1 MSAIAIGVA
10 ALLVMVAVGEGAER
24 ALLGRIDAMGRNL
37 LIVTAERV
45 PPLIGRTS
53 GPAIATTLTPGDAVA
68 IRAHALDVA
77 LAAPSVDFPRRVRFE
92 RLSRVVT
99 IRATSRD
106 YEEIRDFRTA
116 RGRYFTREE
125 ARRRAR
131 VAVFG
136 AAVADVLF
144 DGRDPVG
151 TTVRIGGIPF
161 EVVGVLESKGSSLNG
176 GSDEDD
182 QILIPLETGLRRV
195 FNVDYVTLL
204 YVRVRDGD
212 RLDAARRSIEE
223 LLRERHD
230 LPRLDRPDDFRV
242 QNQMALLEAERE
254 TSASFRR
261 LVTALASVA
270 LLVGGVGIL
279 STMMLSIRERRNEI
293 GLRMAVGGRRRDIR
307 AQFLVETLLVGGG
320 GALLGLG
327 LGVAAAAVVS
337 RATEW
342 QAAVTPAAFGWSVGA
357 ALAISLI
364 FGVLPAR
371 RAAALDPVESLRA
384 E

>member
-24 ALLGRIDAMGRNL
+24 ALLERIERMGRNL
-37 LIVTAERV
+37 LIVSAERV

-53 GPAIATTLTPGDAVA
+53 GPALATTLTPADADA
-68 IRAHALDVA
+68 IRAREPDVA
-77 LAAPSVDFPRRVRFE
+77 RAAPSVDFPRRVRFE
-92 RLSRVVT
+92 RLSKVVT
-99 IRATSRD
+99 IRATSGD

-116 RGRYFTREE
+116 RGRYFTPEE
-125 ARRRAR
+125 ARSRAR
-131 VAVFG
+131 VAVLG

-144 DGRDPVG
+144 GGQNPVG

-161 EVVGVLESKGSSLNG
+161 EVIGVLESKGSSLNG

-182 QILIPLETGLRRV
+182 QVLIPLETGLRRV

-204 YVRVRDGD
+204 YVQVRDGG
-212 RLDAARRSIEE
+212 RLEAARRSIEA

-242 QNQMALLEAERE
+242 QNQMALLDAERE

-293 GLRMAVGGRRRDIR
+293 GLRIAVGGKRRDIR
-307 AQFLVETLLVGGG
+307 TQFLVETLLLGGG
-320 GALLGLG
+320 GGLLGLG
-327 LGVAAAAVVS
+327 LGVTAAAIVS

-342 QAAVTPAAFGWSVGA
+342 RADVTPAAFAWSAGA
-357 ALAISLI
+357 AIVISVV